1 MSKIVYLFGAGASFG
16 KRNENDNDEII
27 EGLPIVSE
35 FPTQIEL
42 LIEKIQNQRF
52 SLPSNQ
58 QRSPEEG
65 KKLIDELKWLKESSE
80 NHQTIDTYAKKLL
93 VSEGYNQEYIRI
105 KAAISAFLT
114 LMQLFHKPDSR
125 YDAFFAN
132 ILGNR
137 AKKLPENVTVLSWN
151 YDCQFEIAHAA

>member
-27 EGLPIVSE
+27 EGLPIMSE

-42 LIEKIQNQRF
+42 LIEKIKNQRF

-65 KKLIDELKWLKESSE
+65 KKL
-80 NHQTIDTYAKKLL
+80 
-93 VSEGYNQEYIRI
+93 
-105 KAAISAFLT
+105 
-114 LMQLFHKPDSR
+114 LM
-125 YDAFFAN
+125 N
-132 ILGNR
+132 
-137 AKKLPENVTVLSWN
+137 
-151 YDCQFEIAHAA
+151 